1 MRAVA
6 LPLVVLIGAA
16 YEVVLLFTPL
26 LAPYRFPI
34 PYAVPVFDT
43 PFVLA
48 AVAVAYLCLK
58 RHRLHADRRSAV
70 LGPVCWLAALLGLA
84 HILTQPDY
92 PGTPGVNPGI
102 APYFFFL
109 SYLAAFVGAGL
120 ALRAPAGRLALSERA
135 RFWVGVGFLALGLL
149 LALVVPEI
157 RPVLPSL
164 VMRPGRLT
172 PFAIAAG
179 GIVNGLAALGALW
192 AGRRVLAGREA
203 DPFARCLVLAT
214 LIWLFG
220 LAGFLIHPFR
230 YGVSWYVAGFARPV
244 GLGVIL
250 LGLARAQETRR
261 GAS

>member
-109 SYLAAFVGAGL
+109 SYLAAFVGAGS
-120 ALRAPAGRLALSERA
+120 RSGR
-135 RFWVGVGFLALGLL
+135 
-149 LALVVPEI
+149 
-157 RPVLPSL
+157 
-164 VMRPGRLT
+164 RPGGSRS
-172 PFAIAAG
+172 P
-179 GIVNGLAALGALW
+179 
-192 AGRRVLAGREA
+192 
-203 DPFARCLVLAT
+203 
-214 LIWLFG
+214 
-220 LAGFLIHPFR
+220 
-230 YGVSWYVAGFARPV
+230 S
-244 GLGVIL
+244 
-250 LGLARAQETRR
+250 ARASGSAWASWRSGSSSPSWSPRSGRCCRR
-261 GAS
+261 S

>member
-16 YEVVLLFTPL
+16 YEAVLLFTPL

-43 PFVLA
+43 PFVVA
-48 AVAVAYLCLK
+48 AAIVAYLSLK
-58 RHRLHADRRSAV
+58 RHRLHADRRSAA
-70 LGPVCWLAALLGLA
+70 LGPVLWLAALLGLA
-84 HILTQPDY
+84 HILAQPDY

-109 SYLAAFVGAGL
+109 SYCSVFTGVAL
-120 ALRAPAGRLALSERA
+120 ALWGPQGRVHLSERA
-135 RFWVGVGFLALGLL
+135 RFWIGVGGLVLALLV
-149 LALVVPEI
+149 ALGVPEI
-157 RPVLPSL
+157 RPLLPPL
-164 VMRPGRLT
+164 VMKPGRLT
-172 PFAIAAG
+172 PFAITVAG
-179 GIVNGLAALGALW
+179 ILNGVPALAALW
-192 AGRRVLAGREA
+192 AGRRTLTGPDRDPLAL
-203 DPFARCLVLAT
+203 CLLLAA
-214 LIWLFG
+214 LVWLFG

-261 GAS
+261 GVS